1 MKKTN
6 AGTKINNSY
15 IKNLHPEYITD
26 AHGNK
31 KSVILSIEDFEELL
45 EDIKDL
51 EIVAERIN
59 EPTVSHEKI
68 ITELKRNDIL

>member
-1 MKKTN
+1 MKKTK
-6 AGTKINNSY
+6 AEAKIHNTF

-26 AHGNK
+26 AQGNK
-31 KSVILSIEDFEELL
+31 KSVVLSMSDFEELL

-68 ITELKRNDIL
+68 VAELKQNDIL